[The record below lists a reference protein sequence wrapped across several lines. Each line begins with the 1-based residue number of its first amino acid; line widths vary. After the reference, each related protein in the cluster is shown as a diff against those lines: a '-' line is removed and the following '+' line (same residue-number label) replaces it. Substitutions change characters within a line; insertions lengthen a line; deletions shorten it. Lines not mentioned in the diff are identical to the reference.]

1 MLHDNY
7 LCGEVNIFKFF
18 LWDVPV
24 ADTLK
29 KRHTNTFRKE
39 KSSST
44 PAAGFAVALGV
55 AAVDV
60 GNAGIGAGVVVVL
73 AVVVVVAVV
82 VMVVVVRAVI
92 MLEFLTI
99 SARNF
104 ARVDGKEPLWGSISW
119 IYRDR

>member
-1 MLHDNY
+1 MEKRY
-7 LCGEVNIFKFF
+7 IQIFIMRRTCSRHF
-18 LWDVPV
+18 
-24 ADTLK
+24 K

-44 PAAGFAVALGV
+44 PAAGFAVALGA

-73 AVVVVVAVV
+73 AVVVVVVAVV
-82 VMVVVVRAVI
+82 AMVVVVRAVI

-104 ARVDGKEPLWGSISW
+104 ARVDGNEPL
-119 IYRDR
+119 